1 VAPLTALLTKFL
13 IKGSPMTD
21 IAIAPRRYSRWRI
34 FIAPVLLLL
43 AALAWSGFWLY
54 AASQVDVQADAWRA
68 REAKAGRIYDC
79 ANRSVAG
86 FPFRLEVTCDGASV
100 SLVSQTAAQPAGQP
114 FTAKLGKILVVAQIY
129 DPNRV
134 IAEFTPPANLFDP
147 AAQQSYAV
155 NWALG
160 HASIVG
166 LPFNPQRASVEFNDP
181 SIKRIDQSVQV
192 PLAQA
197 KHAELHGRFAEGST
211 AENPVIENVLQIDQ
225 GSILGLHPL
234 LAEPFNVGVRALVT
248 GLKDLAPKPWPERF
262 RELQAAG
269 GHVEIK
275 QSRVQQ
281 GDLVAVAAGT
291 LGLSANGRLDGELQM
306 TVAGIEKVI
315 PALGIDK
322 MLEDGVPQATLDR
335 VAPGMKSQD
344 LNNLFGALDR
354 AIPGLGKVVKQNA
367 NVGVAVGINA
377 LGKEAELEGKKA
389 RAFPLRFVD
398 GAVFLGPLKV
408 AQTPPL
414 F

>member
-1 VAPLTALLTKFL
+1 LL

-21 IAIAPRRYSRWRI
+21 IAVVPRRYSRWRI
-34 FIAPVLLLL
+34 FIAPALLLL
-43 AALAWSGFWLY
+43 AALAWSAFWFY
-54 AASQVDVQADAWRA
+54 AASQVDAQADAWRA
-68 REAKAGRIYDC
+68 REAQAGRIFDC
-79 ANRSVAG
+79 AKRSVAG
-86 FPFRLEVTCDGASV
+86 FPFRLEVTCEGASV
-100 SLVSQTAAQPAGQP
+100 ALVSQAAGQPASQP
-114 FTAKLGKILVVAQIY
+114 FTAKLGQILVLAQIY
-129 DPNRV
+129 DPKRV
-134 IAEFTPPANLFDP
+134 IAEFKPPATLLDP
-147 AAQQSYAV
+147 ATQQTFAV
-155 NWALG
+155 NWTLG

-166 LPFNPQRASVEFNDP
+166 LPFNPDRVSVEFNDP
-181 SIKRIDQSVQV
+181 TLSRVDAVQV
-192 PLAQA
+192 PVAQA
-197 KHAELHGRFAEGST
+197 KHAELHGRLAEGSI
-211 AENPVIENVLQIDQ
+211 ADNPVIESVMQIDK

-234 LAEPFNVGVRALVT
+234 LAEPFDVGVRALVT
-248 GLKDLAPKPWPERF
+248 GLKDFSPKPWPVRF

-269 GHVEIK
+269 GKVEIK

-281 GDLVAVAAGT
+281 GDVIAVAAGT
-291 LGLSANGRLDGELQM
+291 LGLSPNGRLDGELQM

-322 MLEDGVPQATLDR
+322 MLEEGVPQATLDR
-335 VAPGMKSQD
+335 VAPGVKSQD

-367 NVGVAVGINA
+367 TVGVAAGLNA

>member
-1 VAPLTALLTKFL
+1 
-13 IKGSPMTD
+13 MTD

-34 FIAPVLLLL
+34 FIAPALLLF
-43 AALAWSGFWLY
+43 AALAWSAFWFY

-68 REAKAGRIYDC
+68 REAKAGRVFDC
-79 ANRSVAG
+79 AKRSVAG
-86 FPFRLEVTCDGASV
+86 FPFRLEVTCEGASV
-100 SLVSQTAAQPAGQP
+100 ALVSQAAGQPASQP
-114 FTAKLGKILVVAQIY
+114 FTAKLGQILVLAQIY
-129 DPNRV
+129 DPKRV
-134 IAEFTPPANLFDP
+134 IAEFTAPATLFDP
-147 AAQQSYAV
+147 ATQQSFAV
-155 NWALG
+155 NWSLG
-160 HASIVG
+160 HASIAG
-166 LPFNPQRASVEFNDP
+166 LPFTPNRVSVEFNDP
-181 SIKRIDQSVQV
+181 TLKRVDASMQV
-192 PLAQA
+192 PVAQA
-197 KHAELHGRFAEGST
+197 RHAELHGRLAEGSV
-211 AENPVIENVLQIDQ
+211 ADSPVIESVLQIDQ

-234 LAEPFNVGVRALVT
+234 LAEPFNVGARAIVT
-248 GLKDLAPKPWPERF
+248 GLKDLSPKPWPARF

-269 GHVEIK
+269 GKLEVKE
-275 QSRVQQ
+275 SRVQQ

-291 LGLSANGRLDGELQM
+291 LGLSPNGRLDGELQM

-335 VAPGMKSQD
+335 VAPGVKSQD

-367 NVGVAVGINA
+367 TVGVTAGLNA
-377 LGKEAELEGKKA
+377 LGKDAELEGRKA